1 MKNARMHKI
10 ALRWRTRDIVAD
22 LERDS
27 PGTRHGLLKMADEI
41 KSMRAQLDEAI
52 GKSSSPMPNP
62 TSCPTCGEMTSSA
75 TECKEAVK

>member
-1 MKNARMHKI
+1 MENKRHCCRFK
-10 ALRWRTRDIVAD
+10 
-22 LERDS
+22 RDS
-27 PGTRHGLLKMADEI
+27 PGTRHGLLKMADQI

-75 TECKEAVK
+75 TECKASNDRDLGIV